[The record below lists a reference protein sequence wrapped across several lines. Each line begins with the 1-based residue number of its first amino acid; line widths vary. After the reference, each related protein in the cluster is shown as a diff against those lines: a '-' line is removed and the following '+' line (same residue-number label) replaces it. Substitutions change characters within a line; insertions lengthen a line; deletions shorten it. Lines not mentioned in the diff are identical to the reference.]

1 MMNDIDEY
9 NIDED
14 MAIDKH
20 RLDEEWVNHPR
31 IYMKYVRLVA
41 EAKKEVSQCHERV
54 KVMRSRL
61 VKKCK
66 EEDPKATGPQIEA
79 YYRTNKL
86 HMNAK
91 KRMIEAEYNYDIL
104 SQTIYLLGQ
113 RKAGLQDLV
122 SLWFG
127 EYFSSPKSPDD
138 LGIDKALKEQV
149 TDNKVKRSKMGRRRS
164 RRTKTN

>member
-1 MMNDIDEY
+1 MINLDDY
-9 NIDED
+9 HIDED

-31 IYMKYVRLVA
+31 LYMKYVRLVA
-41 EAKKEVSQCHERV
+41 DAKKEASLAHERV
-54 KVMRSRL
+54 KVVRSRL
-61 VKKCK
+61 VKRKK
-66 EEDPKATGPQIEA
+66 EENPKATGPEIES
-79 YYRTNKL
+79 YYRTQKI
-86 HMNAK
+86 HQNAK
-91 KRMIEAEYNYDIL
+91 TRQIQAEWVVDIVG
-104 SQTIYLLGQ
+104 QTIYLLGQ
-113 RKAGLQDLV
+113 RKAALQDLV

-149 TDNKVKRSKMGRRRS
+149 TENKVKRSKMGRRRS